1 MKIFKPS
8 ARFIRSRKNQY
19 CDEPMM
25 CYGFV
30 FDFWYT
36 GQIMEK
42 DMHTIRKEID
52 VIDNEIIRLLQK
64 RCLLSIEMGK
74 LKEINNK
81 DTFDPSREAAVL
93 ERLTSLAEPPLT
105 GTMIERIFTD
115 IFSMSRSLQKK
126 KQVAF
131 LGPAGSYSHQATHL
145 IFGLDSRLIP
155 KKDIESVITEVVT
168 GRAELGVVPVENS
181 TEGII
186 NRTLDMM
193 VNSRLFVSQEI
204 ILPIHNCLLSNT
216 TMDRIEKVYSHPQAL
231 AQCRRWL
238 MDNLPD
244 AQTVETPSTSDAAVE
259 ATRHEGAAAIASA
272 LSASIYGLD
281 ILEENIN
288 DLSEN
293 ITRFWVVSRTMFSM
307 HGQAKT
313 SIIVTLENTPG
324 SLYHAIGIFAGKG
337 INLTKIESR
346 PSKKNPW
353 EYVFF
358 IDFQGNLEDAHVKEA
373 MEELK
378 SYTRE
383 IIILGSYPE
392 GRKVG

>member
-1 MKIFKPS
+1 
-8 ARFIRSRKNQY
+8 
-19 CDEPMM
+19 
-25 CYGFV
+25 
-30 FDFWYT
+30 
-36 GQIMEK
+36 MEK

-204 ILPIHNCLLSNT
+204 ILPIHNCLLS
-216 TMDRIEKVYSHPQAL
+216 
-231 AQCRRWL
+231 
-238 MDNLPD
+238 
-244 AQTVETPSTSDAAVE
+244 
-259 ATRHEGAAAIASA
+259 
-272 LSASIYGLD
+272 
-281 ILEENIN
+281 
-288 DLSEN
+288 
-293 ITRFWVVSRTMFSM
+293 
-307 HGQAKT
+307 
-313 SIIVTLENTPG
+313 
-324 SLYHAIGIFAGKG
+324 
-337 INLTKIESR
+337 
-346 PSKKNPW
+346 
-353 EYVFF
+353 
-358 IDFQGNLEDAHVKEA
+358 
-373 MEELK
+373 
-378 SYTRE
+378 
-383 IIILGSYPE
+383 
-392 GRKVG
+392 

>member
-1 MKIFKPS
+1 
-8 ARFIRSRKNQY
+8 
-19 CDEPMM
+19 
-25 CYGFV
+25 
-30 FDFWYT
+30 
-36 GQIMEK
+36 MEK
-42 DMHTIRKEID
+42 DIHTVRKEID
-52 VIDNEIIRLLQK
+52 IIDNEIIRLLQN
-64 RCLLSIEMGK
+64 RCLLSVEMGK

-81 DTFDPSREAAVL
+81 DTFDPSREVAVL

-105 GTMIERIFTD
+105 RTMIERIFTD
-115 IFSMSRSLQKK
+115 IFSMSRSLQQKK
-126 KQVAF
+126 KVAF
-131 LGPAGSYSHQATHL
+131 LGPVGSYSHQATHL
-145 IFGLDSRLIP
+145 IFSLDSKLLP

-204 ILPIHNCLLSNT
+204 ILPIRNCLLSNT
-216 TMDRIEKVYSHPQAL
+216 SMDKISKVFSHPQPL
-231 AQCRRWL
+231 AQCRQWL

-244 AQTVETPSTSDAAVE
+244 AQTVETSSTSDAAVE
-259 ATRHEGAAAIASA
+259 ATRHEGSAAIASA
-272 LSASIYGLD
+272 LSASLYGLD

-307 HGQAKT
+307 QGKAKT

-324 SLYHAIGIFAGKG
+324 ALYHAIGIFAGKD

-358 IDFQGNLEDAHVKEA
+358 IDFQGNLEDAHVKAA
-373 MEELK
+373 MEELRT
-378 SYTRE
+378 YTRD